1 MKVHLVGGPGSG
13 KTTLARE
20 VAARLGVRPVDLDR
34 VAFDRSEH
42 PVAVLGAI
50 VVAQRATQEQ
60 RAVAVDAILEE
71 PAWVSEG
78 IYVGWTAPLMAQ
90 ADVVVWLDPPTRV
103 ALWRIVARH
112 AKASWHGTNEFT
124 GLRLLARFL
133 RSSLHYYRGSS
144 DVPEELM
151 TRDEGTITRAAT
163 AKILRCSGARVRHC
177 RTNGDCRSLLRS
189 LPPACHDD
197 RA

>member
-1 MKVHLVGGPGSG
+1 MGPAAVRRPS
-13 KTTLARE
+13 RE
-20 VAARLGVRPVDLDR
+20 VAARLGVCPVDLDR

-60 RAVAVDAILEE
+60 R
-71 PAWVSEG
+71 
-78 IYVGWTAPLMAQ
+78 PLPSTRISRNRPGCRRASMSAGRRHS
-90 ADVVVWLDPPTRV
+90 WLRPTLSSGSIPPTLV

-151 TRDEGTITRAAT
+151 TREEGTITEGRRRKYCDAPVPECGTAEPRATVAACSVRSHPGVRRPT
-163 AKILRCSGARVRHC
+163 VNLR
-177 RTNGDCRSLLRS
+177 
-189 LPPACHDD
+189 
-197 RA
+197 